1 MIVATFS
8 CFLLLLLLLLL
19 RWQAATPKIEPLP
32 KMIVATFSSCF
43 LLLLLL
49 ILLLLLQ
56 WQAATPKIEPLPAA
70 NPHGSEG
77 RKSIKIAPKN
87 CLM

>member
-1 MIVATFS
+1 MVVVVVVVVA
-8 CFLLLLLLLLL
+8 
-19 RWQAATPKIEPLP
+19 A
-32 KMIVATFSSCF
+32 VAVV
-43 LLLLLL
+43 
-49 ILLLLLQ
+49 
-56 WQAATPKIEPLPAA
+56 EPLPAA